1 MVARTGAG
9 VRKRSQGRCASG
21 RIPLDLDT
29 RLAVLGI
36 LGMANAVANWY
47 RAEEVA
53 IDRVSAEFAR
63 LLVGGVAKR
72 PKSRRGSIARRRSTR

>member
-1 MVARTGAG
+1 
-9 VRKRSQGRCASG
+9 
-21 RIPLDLDT
+21 
-29 RLAVLGI
+29 
-36 LGMANAVANWY
+36 VANWY

-72 PKSRRGSIARRRSTR
+72 PKPRRGSGPTRRPAR

>member
-1 MVARTGAG
+1 
-9 VRKRSQGRCASG
+9 
-21 RIPLDLDT
+21 
-29 RLAVLGI
+29 LAVLGI

-63 LLVGGVAKR
+63 LLVTGVAKR
-72 PKSRRGSIARRRSTR
+72 PKPRRRSIAARRSAR

>member
-1 MVARTGAG
+1 
-9 VRKRSQGRCASG
+9 
-21 RIPLDLDT
+21 
-29 RLAVLGI
+29 
-36 LGMANAVANWY
+36 MANAVANWY